1 MPHKHFLRYTYRKKK
16 GPAARLADSRPS
28 AAGPFSLKEP
38 FDKRAPVCYNV
49 PNAGEIVAASQIGQG
64 PDRNLIPAAKGFLGS
79 PKSESKYLQ
88 TDSAKIESHKLH
100 WLWKETVSRLRRLDA
115 RAREGKFVDEA
126 SEFAR
131 WVKFSGLLLVF
142 KAFEAPP
149 PLEVS
154 PKEVERLIT
163 EILFDC
169 EAHWKNEPRGP
180 WVEKSELESINHK
193 LDLVASQ
200 LSKLSPPVTETAS
213 AVQILPA
220 LRVIQG
226 GAT

>member
-1 MPHKHFLRYTYRKKK
+1 MVHNRFLSSANSRKR

-28 AAGPFSLKEP
+28 AAGPFSLKKP
-38 FDKRAPVCYNV
+38 FDIQAGACYTSSNDGWESAESPVALGARPSV
-49 PNAGEIVAASQIGQG
+49 DFQG
-64 PDRNLIPAAKGFLGS
+64 PPE
-79 PKSESKYLQ
+79 SESKQLQ
-88 TDSAKIESHKLH
+88 TDPAKIELHKLH

-154 PKEVERLIT
+154 PKEVELLIT

-200 LSKLSPPVTETAS
+200 LSKLSPSVTETAT
-213 AVQILPA
+213 AVPILPA

>member
-1 MPHKHFLRYTYRKKK
+1 MPRRPRKPKK
-16 GPAARLADSRPS
+16 TVLDSRK
-28 AAGPFSLKEP
+28 A
-38 FDKRAPVCYNV
+38 VCYTVSNDGRESAES
-49 PNAGEIVAASQIGQG
+49 PVALGARPSVDFQG
-64 PDRNLIPAAKGFLGS
+64 LPE
-79 PKSESKYLQ
+79 SESKHLQ
-88 TDSAKIESHKLH
+88 TDSTKIEPHKLH

-131 WVKFSGLLLVF
+131 WVKFSGLLWVF
-142 KAFEAPP
+142 TAFQAPP